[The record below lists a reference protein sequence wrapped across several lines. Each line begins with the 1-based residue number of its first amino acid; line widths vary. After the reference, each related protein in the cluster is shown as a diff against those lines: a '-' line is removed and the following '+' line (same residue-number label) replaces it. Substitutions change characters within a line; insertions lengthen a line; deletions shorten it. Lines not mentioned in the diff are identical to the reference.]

1 MGLGRE
7 EEFSIALLFVHF
19 VEFRF
24 PDTKGREAAMCGKGK
39 KKKGKDEKVSI
50 D

>member
-7 EEFSIALLFVHF
+7 EEFSVALLFVHF

-24 PDTKGREAAMCGKGK
+24 PDTKGRGAAMCGKGK
-39 KKKGKDEKVSI
+39 KKRERTRRLV
-50 D
+50 